1 MYKLLLLMIL
11 VYSNII
17 YSQDHNNHSMG
28 SEDNNSQKVMMLMH
42 KPMMDQQYQQ
52 TDSPDVDFLVNM
64 IPHHK
69 GAVLSSEEY
78 LKSGKNETVKKLA
91 MDIITAQQ
99 KEILEFQQESE
110 KLKTELI
117 KYSKKE
123 ASKINK
129 ESKKAMDQM
138 MKEMNSI
145 IISGNIDKDYLMG
158 MLPHHQGA
166 INISQIILKITTDE
180 TIKKI
185 ANRIITDQQKEIAD
199 IRKILADM

>member
-1 MYKLLLLMIL
+1 
-11 VYSNII
+11 
-17 YSQDHNNHSMG
+17 
-28 SEDNNSQKVMMLMH
+28 
-42 KPMMDQQYQQ
+42 
-52 TDSPDVDFLVNM
+52 M

-138 MKEMNSI
+138 MKEMNSF